1 MKGMY
6 KAIGMGRLGYDL
18 IVDLATSHSA
28 SPDVQGD
35 EKSRRLVRYFHGPE
49 TFGKQSTAAATSID
63 GIHFEVRGQT
73 LHGFWT
79 QVGHTP
85 EKIMDSTV
93 DLSWP
98 W

>member
-1 MKGMY
+1 M
-6 KAIGMGRLGYDL
+6 
-18 IVDLATSHSA
+18 
-28 SPDVQGD
+28 
-35 EKSRRLVRYFHGPE
+35 YFHGLE
-49 TFGKQSTAAATSID
+49 TFGKQSTATATSID
-63 GIHFEVRGQT
+63 GIHFEVHGQT